1 MVFWLSGS
9 HCIHVP
15 RDSESLLFW
24 PLFQKWI
31 VCGFILII
39 RLWLDTQHMPDP
51 NPIDDVEI
59 FGAKGDACLQVGD
72 TIALCLQREGKFF
85 CVGSE
90 GFVDLGTSLREVAFE
105 STIPWTF
112 IDCQWVVTNKFQ
124 YDAQE
129 KLRRHLKAQQR
140 AKAEVAGAEGV
151 PQHKEAALSTAALS
165 TVKGALLGQK
175 QKKRPSWDWSIEQMM
190 REKREGAFQDKQRDT
205 LRDLLGIGGA
215 RRRDP
220 LKCVAKSRG
229 AWHARDIR

>member
-1 MVFWLSGS
+1 VVRPAPDRLRGKVLAAGRQLSGLFS
-9 HCIHVP
+9 KNGLSA
-15 RDSESLLFW
+15 DLSSLSDYGLT
-24 PLFQKWI
+24 
-31 VCGFILII
+31 
-39 RLWLDTQHMPDP
+39 RSMPDP

-124 YDAQE
+124 YDAQK
-129 KLRRHLKAQQR
+129 KLRRHLKAQRR

-151 PQHKEAALSTAALS
+151 PQHKDST
-165 TVKGALLGQK
+165 
-175 QKKRPSWDWSIEQMM
+175 R
-190 REKREGAFQDKQRDT
+190 KQRSRQQRSRQSKERCSARSRRSGRAGT
-205 LRDLLGIGGA
+205 GA
-215 RRRDP
+215 SNR
-220 LKCVAKSRG
+220 
-229 AWHARDIR
+229 